1 MKSNTSSE
9 VLHSETREEGGG
21 GAYYLKTIVATP
33 PPHERSVPLRSITTK
48 LGQGTLLPYSGHSM
62 LPDPALNLT
71 GRTPASVLSSVPFSQ
86 TPAFPQ
92 EHPALFSPRD
102 DGKHERWGCRDEP
115 PPRLTQEARKS
126 SQMAQGSQ
134 SQPTLR

>member
-1 MKSNTSSE
+1 MKNNTSSE
-9 VLHSETREEGGG
+9 VLHSDTREER

-33 PPHERSVPLRSITTK
+33 PSHKRSVPPRSITTK

-62 LPDPALNLT
+62 LPGPALNLT
-71 GRTPASVLSSVPFSQ
+71 GRIPASVLSSMPFSQ

-102 DGKHERWGCRDEP
+102 DGKHERRSCRDEP
-115 PPRLTQEARKS
+115 PLRQTQEARKS
-126 SQMAQGSQ
+126 SQVAQGGQ